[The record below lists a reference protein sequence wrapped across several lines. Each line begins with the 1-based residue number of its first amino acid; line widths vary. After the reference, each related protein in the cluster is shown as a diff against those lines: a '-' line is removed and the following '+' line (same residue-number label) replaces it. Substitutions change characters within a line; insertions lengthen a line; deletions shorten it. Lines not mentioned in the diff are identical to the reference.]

1 LFFEHWGSKG
11 ASEVNETTAACAA
24 AIKTSGLAKPV
35 APIALFDDE
44 GRLLDRWGQRGSEG
58 SEGSKGSGEGKETP
72 AAGVAAIRASP
83 LAKPVA
89 PTALFDDEGRR
100 LDRFGK
106 RGSEGSGGD
115 KETPIK
121 ASTLAKADAS
131 TALFED
137 EGLRL
142 DLDIGGLVRVEV

>member
-1 LFFEHWGSKG
+1 MSGDK
-11 ASEVNETTAACAA
+11 ETPAACAA
-24 AIKTSGLAKPV
+24 AIKTS
-35 APIALFDDE
+35 
-44 GRLLDRWGQRGSEG
+44 R
-58 SEGSKGSGEGKETP
+58 
-72 AAGVAAIRASP
+72 

-89 PTALFDDEGRR
+89 PTALFDNEGRC
-100 LDRFGK
+100 LDRWGQ

-142 DLDIGGLVRVEV
+142 DLDIGGLVKVET